1 MNMIIPNDVLTI
13 LEKLEHNGYE
23 AYVVGGCVRDT
34 LLNKAIH
41 DWDVT
46 TSALPHEVQTV
57 FKHDIT
63 IETGI
68 QHGTVTVITEGHPVE
83 ITTFRI
89 DGTYSDSRRPERVT
103 FTSSLTQDLA
113 RRDFTINAMAYHPAK
128 GLIDPFGGKHDLQQ
142 KTIRC
147 VGNARSRFEEDALRI
162 LRALRF
168 SSTLNF
174 QVNPDTANALLE
186 EKAKLCNISAER
198 VREELIK
205 LLCGKNCA
213 QVLRIYGTV
222 LAVWIPE
229 ILPMIGFQQ
238 HTPYHAYD
246 VWEHTIRTV
255 EAIQPIPVLRFTMLL
270 HDIGKP
276 NTFTQDE
283 QGIGHFYGHGA
294 VSTEMAKRI
303 LERLKFDRKTKE
315 SVIMLVKYHDIRCEL
330 SPIWIK
336 KQLRKFG
343 TDLFLQLLEVHKAD
357 ITGQNPNL
365 LHRLEDIMKCEAMA
379 KEILSEP
386 PCFSVKDLAVN
397 GSDLIAL
404 GFSQGKIIGTILQ
417 FLLDAVIDE
426 TCKNEKK
433 ELLEYLNQNK
443 FLFTK
448 F

>member
-1 MNMIIPNDVLTI
+1 MNMSIPNYVLTI
-13 LEKLEHNGYE
+13 LNQLEKNGYE
-23 AYVVGGCVRDT
+23 AYVVGGCIRDT
-34 LLNKAIH
+34 LLKKEVH

-46 TSALPHEVQTV
+46 TSAQPHQVQTI
-57 FKHDIT
+57 FQNETT

-68 QHGTVTVITEGHPVE
+68 QHGTVTVIKEGHPVE
-83 ITTFRI
+83 ITTYRI
-89 DGTYSDSRRPERVT
+89 DGTYADGRRPEFVT
-103 FTSSLTQDLA
+103 FTSSLTEDLA

-147 VGNARSRFEEDALRI
+147 VGNAHSRFAEDALRI

-174 QVNPDTANALLE
+174 QIDASTANALF
-186 EKAKLCNISAER
+186 EKKDKLLNIAAER
-198 VREELIK
+198 VREELIA

-213 QVLRIYGTV
+213 EVLRTYYTV

-229 ILPMIGFQQ
+229 LLPMVGFQQ

-255 EAIQPIPVLRFTMLL
+255 EAIKPMPVLRFTMLL

-294 VSTEMAKRI
+294 ISTKIAKQI
-303 LERLKFDRKTKE
+303 LERLKLDRNTKE
-315 SVIMLVKYHDIRCEL
+315 TIITLVKYHDIRCEL

-343 TDLFLQLLEVHKAD
+343 IDLFLQLLEVHKAD

-365 LHRLEDIMKCEAMA
+365 LHRLDDIMKCETMT
-379 KEILSEP
+379 KEVLSET
-386 PCFSVKDLAVN
+386 PCFSVKNLAVN
-397 GSDLIAL
+397 GSDLISM
-404 GFSQGKIIGTILQ
+404 GFSQGKIIGKILQ
-417 FLLDAVIDE
+417 FLLDAVINE
-426 TCKNEKK
+426 ICKNEKK
-433 ELLEYLNQNK
+433 ELLQYLNQNRY
-443 FLFTK
+443 LFTES
-448 F
+448 

>member
-1 MNMIIPNDVLTI
+1 
-13 LEKLEHNGYE
+13 
-23 AYVVGGCVRDT
+23 
-34 LLNKAIH
+34 
-41 DWDVT
+41 
-46 TSALPHEVQTV
+46 
-57 FKHDIT
+57 
-63 IETGI
+63 
-68 QHGTVTVITEGHPVE
+68 
-83 ITTFRI
+83 
-89 DGTYSDSRRPERVT
+89 
-103 FTSSLTQDLA
+103 
-113 RRDFTINAMAYHPAK
+113 
-128 GLIDPFGGKHDLQQ
+128 
-142 KTIRC
+142 
-147 VGNARSRFEEDALRI
+147 
-162 LRALRF
+162 
-168 SSTLNF
+168 
-174 QVNPDTANALLE
+174 
-186 EKAKLCNISAER
+186 
-198 VREELIK
+198 
-205 LLCGKNCA
+205 
-213 QVLRIYGTV
+213 
-222 LAVWIPE
+222 
-229 ILPMIGFQQ
+229 
-238 HTPYHAYD
+238 
-246 VWEHTIRTV
+246 
-255 EAIQPIPVLRFTMLL
+255 MLL

-294 VSTEMAKRI
+294 VSTEIAKQV
-303 LERLKFDRKTKE
+303 LERLKFDRKSKE
-315 SVIMLVKYHDIRCEL
+315 SIITLVKYHDIRCEL

>member
-1 MNMIIPNDVLTI
+1 M
-13 LEKLEHNGYE
+13 
-23 AYVVGGCVRDT
+23 
-34 LLNKAIH
+34 
-41 DWDVT
+41 
-46 TSALPHEVQTV
+46 
-57 FKHDIT
+57 
-63 IETGI
+63 
-68 QHGTVTVITEGHPVE
+68 
-83 ITTFRI
+83 
-89 DGTYSDSRRPERVT
+89 
-103 FTSSLTQDLA
+103 TQDLA
-113 RRDFTINAMAYHPAK
+113 RRDFTINAMAYHPVK

-142 KTIRC
+142 KNIRC
-147 VGNARSRFEEDALRI
+147 VGNACSRFEEDALRI

-174 QVNPDTANALLE
+174 QIDPDTANALLE
-186 EKAKLCNISAER
+186 EKVKLCNISAER

-213 QVLRIYGTV
+213 QVLRAYGAV

-229 ILPMIGFQQ
+229 ILPMVGFQQ

-246 VWEHTIRTV
+246 VWEHTIGTV

-294 VSTEMAKRI
+294 VSKEIAKQV
-303 LERLKFDRKTKE
+303 LERLKLDRKTKE
-315 SVIMLVKYHDIRCEL
+315 SVITLVKYHDIRCEL

-343 TDLFLQLLEVHKAD
+343 TNLFLQLLEVHKAD

-365 LHRLEDIMKCEAMA
+365 LNRLEDIKKCEAMT

-397 GSDLIAL
+397 GSDLIAI
-404 GFSQGKIIGTILQ
+404 GFSQGKTIGTILQ
-417 FLLDAVIDE
+417 FLLEAVIDE
-426 TCKNEKK
+426 TCKNEKQ
-433 ELLEYLNQNK
+433 ELLQYLNQNQH
-443 FLFTK
+443 LFTIL
-448 F
+448 

>member
-1 MNMIIPNDVLTI
+1 M
-13 LEKLEHNGYE
+13 
-23 AYVVGGCVRDT
+23 
-34 LLNKAIH
+34 
-41 DWDVT
+41 
-46 TSALPHEVQTV
+46 
-57 FKHDIT
+57 
-63 IETGI
+63 
-68 QHGTVTVITEGHPVE
+68 
-83 ITTFRI
+83 
-89 DGTYSDSRRPERVT
+89 
-103 FTSSLTQDLA
+103 
-113 RRDFTINAMAYHPAK
+113 
-128 GLIDPFGGKHDLQQ
+128 IDPFGGKHDLQQ

-174 QVNPDTANALLE
+174 QIAPDTANALLE
-186 EKAKLCNISAER
+186 EKAKLCHISAER

-213 QVLRIYGTV
+213 QVLRAYGTV

-229 ILPMIGFQQ
+229 ILPMVGFQQ

-294 VSTEMAKRI
+294 VSTEIAKQV
-303 LERLKFDRKTKE
+303 LERLKFDHKTKE
-315 SVIMLVKYHDIRCEL
+315 SIITLVKYHDIRCEL

-365 LHRLEDIMKCEAMA
+365 LHRLEDIMKCEAMT
-379 KEILSEP
+379 KEILSDP

-397 GSDLIAL
+397 GSDLLSI

-426 TCKNEKK
+426 TCKNEKN

-443 FLFTK
+443 YLFTE